1 MVLWRVFKK
10 VAGMISA
17 NANKKTLDRP
27 EIANN
32 LKSVFDSFH
41 AEKIF
46 YCYWKSSLRLQS
58 ALAGNGDVD
67 LLISRDHQ
75 HRAMRVLLMNG
86 FKAFPAVSS
95 REHPAVSSYLGY
107 DEESGRL
114 FHLHLHVRL
123 VVGEPLLKNYRVPWE
138 AVLLDRAQM
147 HPELGVRHLDPAGEV
162 LLLAVRDCL
171 ENSRLDPVSF
181 RARRAITAKFD
192 RDRKYLAACVDRNEL
207 HSLASSLVD
216 DDFADLVGQYV
227 DGGVA
232 AKGQTEMGQR
242 IRAFLA
248 PYRSYNAFEAR
259 LRSVWRAALWGF
271 GGANKFFIQAP
282 RPWSRKVPGG
292 GRVIALLGVDG
303 SGKTTAMTTMRA
315 WLGAEIDVMPIYFG
329 TGEGRPSLILLPL
342 KLLVPLA
349 SRFIKTKPKGSSHGN
364 VSDKKPGAL
373 YTLLLTLWAVVLA
386 IEKQQ
391 KLKAAHRGASR
402 GLLVIADRYP
412 QNENLDYNDGPLLAR
427 LDLVPQWA
435 RRFESK
441 AYARA
446 RQLPPDLVIKLV
458 ATPETAFRR
467 EPTMRQDLVRARI
480 AAVGR
485 LTFPGAR
492 VVVIDAEQPLA
503 EEMRAIKAEIWRI
516 L

>member
-1 MVLWRVFKK
+1 MLSGNLNR
-10 VAGMISA
+10 IPI
-17 NANKKTLDRP
+17 DCP
-27 EIANN
+27 DIANN
-32 LKSVFDSFH
+32 LRSVFDSFH
-41 AEKIF
+41 TEKIS

-67 LLISRDHQ
+67 LLIARDDQ
-75 HRAMRVLLMNG
+75 HRAIHVLLMNG
-86 FKAFPAVSS
+86 FKAFPSVSG

-107 DEESGRL
+107 DEDSGRL

-123 VVGEPLLKNYRVPWE
+123 IVGEPLLKNYRVPWE
-138 AVLLDRAQM
+138 TVLLDRAQM
-147 HPELGVRHLDPAGEV
+147 HPELRVRHLDPAGEV
-162 LLLAVRDCL
+162 LLLAVRECL
-171 ENSRLDPVSF
+171 ETSRLDPVSL
-181 RARRAITAKFD
+181 RARHAIAAKFN
-192 RDRKYLAACVDRNEL
+192 RDRAYLSGQADRTEL
-207 HSLASSLVD
+207 HNLASSLVD
-216 DDFADLVGQYV
+216 EDFADLACLYADRSVS
-227 DGGVA
+227 
-232 AKGQTEMGQR
+232 AKGRTALGHR
-242 IRAFLA
+242 IKTFLA

-259 LRSVWRAALWGF
+259 VRSAGRVALWGL
-271 GGANKFFIQAP
+271 GCANKLFIRAP
-282 RPWSRKVPGG
+282 RPWSRTAPGG

-303 SGKTTAMTTMRA
+303 SGKTTAMTTMRT

-329 TGEGRPSLILLPL
+329 TGEGRPSLMLLPL

-349 SRFIKTKPKGSSHGN
+349 SRFIKTKPMGSSHGN
-364 VSDKKPGAL
+364 VSGKKPGFV

-427 LDLVPQWA
+427 LDYVPRWV
-435 RRFESK
+435 RRFESR

-467 EPTMRQDLVRARI
+467 EPTMRRDLVRARI

-492 VVVIDAEQPLA
+492 VVTIDAEQPLE